1 MDDFLK
7 VICRVGIFVIFAQ
20 MLVNLRPGQTYE
32 KYLKLL
38 VGVMVLIQLLLPIG
52 KLLPGTGRQTIT
64 AYLSDIA
71 DSLEEEMS
79 RADEEMEEQEAMLEQ
94 MTLEEVRKR
103 MEEQEAET
111 AQETEKEQEVETG
124 QETEKEQAAETGQEV
139 QDVPEITVES
149 IEQIVIEGGG

>member
-1 MDDFLK
+1 MQGMDDFLK

-52 KLLPGTGRQTIT
+52 KLLPGTGRQTVT

-111 AQETEKEQEVETG
+111 AQETEKEQ
-124 QETEKEQAAETGQEV
+124 AAETAQEV
-139 QDVPEITVES
+139 QDVPEIAVES